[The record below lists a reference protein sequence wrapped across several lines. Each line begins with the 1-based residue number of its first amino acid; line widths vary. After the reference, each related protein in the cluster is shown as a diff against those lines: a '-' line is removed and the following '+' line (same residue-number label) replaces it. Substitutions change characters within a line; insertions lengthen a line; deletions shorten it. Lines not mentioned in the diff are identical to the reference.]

1 VFQDGGKKTI
11 SPKDRAGRPHRQAAS
26 GHPNRP
32 WQTLTTAP
40 RIASNGGSMMSL
52 DTGFL
57 RFRFSNFRYSLTL
70 FSKSFASFPHGTCA
84 LSVSHQYLALDGI
97 YHPLRAAI
105 PNNSTLRRG
114 LDGRANGSITLSAVL
129 FQGTWPGATNAH
141 VHRSQLD
148 TNMHVRVRVDSHREL
163 LPLQSPLLGE
173 SWLVSFPPLNYM
185 LKFGGSSCLSGD
197 QMKGNRIGLLQMVR
211 QSTRMRDT
219 QVHSVDGK
227 PKV

>member
-11 SPKDRAGRPHRQAAS
+11 SPKIRSGPAHREAAS
-26 GHPNRP
+26 ARPNRA
-32 WQTLTTAP
+32 WQTQITAP
-40 RIASNGGSMMSL
+40 HIASNGGSMTLL

-114 LDGRANGSITLSAVL
+114 LGGRANGSITLSAVL
-129 FQGTWPGATNAH
+129 FQGTWSGATIAH

-148 TNMHVRVRVDSHREL
+148 TPTGVSIHT
-163 LPLQSPLLGE
+163 
-173 SWLVSFPPLNYM
+173 VSFSRFSRPYWGNPGWFLFLRLIICLNSAGPLA
-185 LKFGGSSCLSGD
+185 
-197 QMKGNRIGLLQMVR
+197 
-211 QSTRMRDT
+211 
-219 QVHSVDGK
+219 
-227 PKV
+227 

>member
-1 VFQDGGKKTI
+1 MFQDGGKKTI
-11 SPKDRAGRPHRQAAS
+11 SPRNRSSQPHHNVAS
-26 GHPNRP
+26 GQSNQA
-32 WQTLTTAP
+32 WQTPTTAP
-40 RIASNGGSMMSL
+40 HTASGGGSMTSL

-129 FQGTWPGATNAH
+129 FQGTWPGTTNDH
-141 VHRSQLD
+141 VHRPQFNAQYLAPIHTVSSSRFSRPYWGNPGWFLFLRLIICL
-148 TNMHVRVRVDSHREL
+148 NSAG
-163 LPLQSPLLGE
+163 PLA
-173 SWLVSFPPLNYM
+173 
-185 LKFGGSSCLSGD
+185 
-197 QMKGNRIGLLQMVR
+197 
-211 QSTRMRDT
+211 
-219 QVHSVDGK
+219 
-227 PKV
+227 